1 MTTPPEIETQMR
13 EAAIYCGGP
22 AVPWMT
28 ARDIAERAVLA
39 AEERRTREIV
49 AALREYRDSAQA
61 ARSYEEAKI
70 LRDAADN
77 LTARF
82 LSGSEGSEG

>member
-49 AALREYRDSAQA
+49 AALREEQDRERYPFDDGW
-61 ARSYEEAKI
+61 
-70 LRDAADN
+70 DAAIDFIE
-77 LTARF
+77 RSF
-82 LSGSEGSEG
+82 LSGSEGSEGA